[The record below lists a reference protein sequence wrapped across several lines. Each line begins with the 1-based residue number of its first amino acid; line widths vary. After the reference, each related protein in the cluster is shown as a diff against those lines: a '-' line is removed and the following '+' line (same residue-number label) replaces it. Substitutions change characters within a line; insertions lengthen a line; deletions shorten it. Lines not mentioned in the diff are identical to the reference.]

1 MKISALVIV
10 ALAVLV
16 TAIRAASFDRVW
28 SGAGGD
34 SDWHNSANW
43 EPSAASPQPGERVL
57 LADSCGNY

>member
-28 SGAGGD
+28 SEWCGRG
-34 SDWHNSANW
+34 
-43 EPSAASPQPGERVL
+43 QR
-57 LADSCGNY
+57 LAQQR